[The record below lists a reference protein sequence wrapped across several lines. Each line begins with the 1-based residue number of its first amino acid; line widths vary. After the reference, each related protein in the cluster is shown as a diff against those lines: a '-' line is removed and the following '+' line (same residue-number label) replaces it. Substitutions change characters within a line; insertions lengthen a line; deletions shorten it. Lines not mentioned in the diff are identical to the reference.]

1 MGVCLKLSM
10 LLALAGFVETRQI
23 AAAHPSA
30 GHKHLQSDARNI
42 KNYVGIGYDA
52 VFGNPLGASGPSNDS
67 GYRNLIV
74 ESHKSA
80 IDKQSNKPQSNG
92 VWNREL
98 ATCWRSDSREGAGDD
113 DLMRDL
119 QNEFQL
125 EGAESN
131 ELLEAN
137 LRYAIGDSEP
147 KEKSGKYTI
156 AKSFCAT
163 KEGGIIL
170 PFKGNLSPLFVKDV
184 GNLPNELTGIKTCTP
199 DVYVVE
205 PSNKDCEAIN
215 KWVQFFR
222 RYGTHITS
230 HIVVGGQIIFIDR
243 AVNQVVSTA
252 IGCDKVASPKN
263 VSIYHGF
270 KSVMKGRRE
279 SRQMWVIGGFYVKG
293 LESNDLRA
301 LKLWARSLSQRP
313 MPIRATFTSLDHF
326 LGDKAKTYHEAMQ
339 FYRNFQSVAN
349 GHSLNY
355 RTFSQM
361 LRETV
366 TVTTNNGIARCPANM
381 AVVAGFSVTKRDP
394 MRIDTCI
401 PSRPFC
407 ASDVLREDTIVVAL
421 CAKGGGFTMTAIES
435 TELRA
440 CPDDLVVAFGFQL
453 YIDESY
459 SLQLTA
465 CPPGRVDC
473 GIMPGKRGVEWKVCT
488 RRNLLDSSF
497 APITTGAKVGDW
509 KLVQCNDPQKIVLG
523 FILKR
528 NYTKSEIS
536 DCRPN
541 MATCAIACSVRGCK
555 EAVSYT
561 ICA

>member
-1 MGVCLKLSM
+1 MVVLFKLLVLVSIVRI
-10 LLALAGFVETRQI
+10 VETRHI
-23 AAAHPSA
+23 AAVHPSSE
-30 GHKHLQSDARNI
+30 HQRLHSDAENV

-52 VFGNPLGASGPSNDS
+52 VFGNPLGSSGPSNDS

-74 ESHKSA
+74 ESHKNAS
-80 IDKQSNKPQSNG
+80 DQQGNKSQSNG
-92 VWNREL
+92 VWTREL
-98 ATCWRSDSREGAGDD
+98 STCWRSDKREGAGDE

-137 LRYAIGDSEP
+137 LRNMIANDEPNTKSE
-147 KEKSGKYTI
+147 KYTV

-170 PFKGNLSPLFVKDV
+170 PFKGNLSPFFLNDV
-184 GNLPNELTGIKTCTP
+184 GHLPKELSGIETCTP
-199 DVYVVE
+199 DVYIAE
-205 PSNKDCEAIN
+205 PSNKACDAVN

-230 HIVVGGQIIFIDR
+230 HVIVVKQEVSKR
-243 AVNQVVSTA
+243 AT
-252 IGCDKVASPKN
+252 GDKPDAPEN
-263 VSIYHGF
+263 VSIVHNF

-279 SRQMWVIGGFYVKG
+279 SRQMWVVGGFYVKG
-293 LESNDLRA
+293 LESNDLHA
-301 LKLWARSLSQRP
+301 LKVWAKSLRQRP

-326 LGDKAKTYHEAMQ
+326 LGDKAKVYHEAMQ

-366 TVTTNNGIARCPANM
+366 TVTADDGIARCPANM
-381 AVVAGFSVTKRDP
+381 AVVAGFVVTRTDP

-401 PSRPFC
+401 PSRSFC
-407 ASDVLREDTIVVAL
+407 ASDVLRGNAIAVAL
-421 CAKGGGFTMTAIES
+421 CARGGGFTMTAIES
-435 TELRA
+435 TGFRA

-453 YIDESY
+453 YNDGSG
-459 SLQLTA
+459 SLQVAA
-465 CPPGRVDC
+465 CPSGREDC
-473 GIMPGKRGVEWKVCT
+473 GVMPSRNGVEWKVCA
-488 RRNLLDSSF
+488 RRKLLDSSF
-497 APITTGAKVGDW
+497 APVTRGAREGEFN
-509 KLVQCNDPQKIVLG
+509 LVPCENPQKVVSGEFNLPNAHNLRIRPDTQS
-523 FILKR
+523 LKTR
-528 NYTKSEIS
+528 
-536 DCRPN
+536 DF
-541 MATCAIACSVRGCK
+541 
-555 EAVSYT
+555 
-561 ICA
+561 